1 MAWTAPTDKA
11 TGDIV
16 TAAIYNSMLGATGNI
31 AETAPAKFT
40 TAGDTI
46 YADGANS
53 AARLAIGAAN
63 EILAVNSGA
72 TAPEWVAN
80 APAASA
86 ITGLTADSSL
96 FVDSAAALGSV
107 ALGASGTVFTSAGAT
122 ADPTWSANAPA
133 ASAITGWGND
143 KLLYTGNSGTLTELP
158 LGASGEVLTAQGAT
172 SAPTFAAAAGGGA
185 WECVAA
191 SNTATSFS
199 STTAASVLSFGSLS
213 IAPGEWFVC
222 VGRVRTTTV
231 SGYNADVWLR
241 PTSASGGPY
250 ALNSG
255 SRGNL
260 VTVYTGAGTAG
271 WWWFMGCVG
280 KDNSGFEP
288 TSPQGGAGW
297 STMAGT
303 NAPNMGG
310 SFDNWAS
317 SNISS
322 FYAGSTGSKIA
333 FHFNETIT
341 ALDVYASIDGGQLSA
356 IESVYVYKLATSV

>member
-107 ALGASGTVFTSAGAT
+107 ALGATGTVYTSAGAT
-122 ADPTWSANAPA
+122 ANPTWSAIPPA
-133 ASAITGWGND
+133 
-143 KLLYTGNSGTLTELP
+143 
-158 LGASGEVLTAQGAT
+158 
-172 SAPTFAAAAGGGA
+172 GGA
-185 WECVAA
+185 WTCIAA
-191 SNTATSFS
+191 SNTSTSFTNTS
-199 STTAASVLSFGSLS
+199 GASILNFPS
-213 IAPGEWFVC
+213 ISILPGEWFV
-222 VGRVRTTTV
+222 VTGRAHTTTTN
-231 SGYNADVWLR
+231 GYQCNIWVN
-241 PTSASGGPY
+241 PTSASETARFLTNGSVGSGIQINTWYSSAGGF
-250 ALNSG
+250 
-255 SRGNL
+255 
-260 VTVYTGAGTAG
+260 
-271 WWWFMGCVG
+271 WFIGCVG
-280 KDNSGFEP
+280 TTADQEP
-288 TSPQGGAGW
+288 SSAPGTGGAGW
-297 STMAGT
+297 TCIGFT
-303 NAPNMGG
+303 NATSQTDYRSWN
-310 SFDNWAS
+310 
-317 SNISS
+317 
-322 FYAGSTGSKIA
+322 TGNSGMLYNGPTGYPKKN
-333 FHFNETIT
+333 FHYNEEIT
-341 ALDVYASIDGGQLSA
+341 AIDIYANINGGYTSA
-356 IESVYVYKLATSV
+356 LESCYVYKLATSI

>member
-1 MAWTAPTDKA
+1 MAWTAPVDKS
-11 TGDIV
+11 TGDII
-16 TAAIYNSMLGATGNI
+16 TATIWNQLLGATSSLI
-31 AETAPAKFT
+31 ETAGGKVT
-40 TAGDTI
+40 TAGDMVYGT
-46 YADGANS
+46 
-53 AARLAIGAAN
+53 AAN
-63 EILAVNSGA
+63 AVSRLGIGSANTVLRSSGTAPQWGTVAASEVTGWGNDKVVYTGNSG
-72 TAPEWVAN
+72 T
-80 APAASA
+80 
-86 ITGLTADSSL
+86 LTEL
-96 FVDSAAALGSV
+96 GLGS
-107 ALGASGTVFTSAGAT
+107 SGTFLKSNGATSAPTFAT
-122 ADPTWSANAPA
+122 PAVA

-143 KLLYTGNSGTLTELP
+143 KILYTGNSGTLTELP